1 MRKSITVIGGGRLAT
16 SLVSLWLN
24 RGLLNVQDVLCRSL
38 NHSQHAVRLIGAGR
52 PLTEF
57 KDLRR
62 ADLFLISTPDGA
74 ISSAAEQLTASGC
87 VDESCIVFHCSG
99 AESSELLAPARRVG
113 AAVASAHPLMTFS
126 GQLITLEQFAGSYC
140 AIEGDSSASR
150 ILHELF
156 SKIGATTI
164 ELSTD
169 QKALYHASAIFAS
182 NYVTTLLQT
191 AIDIQG
197 MLGISPD
204 VSLKMLAPLLR
215 RSLDN
220 AFVEGPRSALTGPI
234 VRGDAELVKR
244 EFAALMAKD
253 QRIAELYRTLAAH
266 TARLAGVPNP
276 LQNNG
281 ELPPESHLDQT

>member
-1 MRKSITVIGGGRLAT
+1 MIGGGRLAT
-16 SLVSLWLN
+16 SLGRLWLN
-24 RGLLNVQDVLCRSL
+24 SGLLNIQDVLCRSL
-38 NHSQHAVRLIGAGR
+38 NHSQRAVRLIGAGR

-74 ISSAAEQLTASGC
+74 ISSAAEQLTAGGC

-126 GQLITLEQFAGSYC
+126 EQLITLEQFAGSYC

-150 ILHELF
+150 LLHELF
-156 SKIGATTI
+156 SQIGATTI

-169 QKALYHASAIFAS
+169 QKTLYHASAIFAS
-182 NYVTTLLQT
+182 NYLMTLLQV

-197 MLGISPD
+197 MLGIRSD
-204 VSLKMLAPLLR
+204 VSLKMIAPLAR
-215 RSLDN
+215 RSLEN
-220 AFVEGPRSALTGPI
+220 AFAGGPRSALTGPI
-234 VRGDAELVKR
+234 VRGDIELVKR
-244 EFAALMAKD
+244 QFGALSALD
-253 QRIAELYRTLAAH
+253 HRIGELYRTLADH
-266 TARLAGVPNP
+266 TARVAGVPNP
-276 LQNNG
+276 LQNDH
-281 ELPPESHLDQT
+281 ELPRESHLD